1 MSERKSKK
9 LFGIFN
15 IVDILLILLLIAAG
29 GIGAK
34 LFLGGG
40 TEQAA
45 EQKSYSYV
53 VLGQEVL
60 EETAD
65 FPVIG
70 GNAYNSST
78 GVYLGQVTKV
88 ESEPHTETIYH
99 AASGSYQKVSVP
111 EYCDLSLT
119 ITGNGT
125 ETERDIIV
133 EGTTVKVGKEL
144 NVKGKGYAF
153 KGYIVEVR
161 EGA

>member
-1 MSERKSKK
+1 MNERKSRR

-15 IVDILLILLLIAAG
+15 IVDILLILLILAAG
-29 GIGAK
+29 ILGAK

-45 EQKSYSYV
+45 DTKPYTYV
-53 VLGQEVL
+53 VMGQEVL
-60 EETAD
+60 EELAD
-65 FPVIG
+65 IAEIG

-78 GVYLGQVTKV
+78 GAYLGQVTEV
-88 ESEPHTETIYH
+88 ASEPYCEVIYDRSTGTYKK
-99 AASGSYQKVSVP
+99 APIP
-111 EYCDLSLT
+111 EYCNFSLT

-125 ETERDIIV
+125 ETERDITV
-133 EGTTVKVGKEL
+133 EGTTVKVGMEL

-153 KGYIVEVR
+153 KGYVVDVR

>member
-9 LFGIFN
+9 LFGILN
-15 IVDILLILLLIAAG
+15 IVDIILIAAVLVVG
-29 GIGAK
+29 IIGAK
-34 LFLGGG
+34 LFLGGS

-45 EQKSYSYV
+45 DTKPYTYV
-53 VLGQEVL
+53 VMGQEVL
-60 EETAD
+60 EETAGL
-65 FPVIG
+65 VEIG

-78 GVYLGQVTKV
+78 SVYLGQVTDV
-88 ESEPHTETIYH
+88 ASEPHCEVIYDR
-99 AASGSYQKVSVP
+99 ASGTYKKAP
-111 EYCDLSLT
+111 IPAYCDLSLT

-133 EGTTVKVGKEL
+133 EGTTVKVGMEL

-153 KGYIVEVR
+153 KGYVVDVR